1 MAWVVFLRGV
11 NVGGH
16 KAFRP
21 SALAK
26 ELAGFGAVNVG
37 AAGTFV
43 IRGPVSQRGLRAEL
57 LRRLPF
63 EAEFMICPGRELA
76 ALASGDSFP
85 AGPADEGAERFV
97 SVLAKRPRTL
107 RCRWCNSKIEIKPRG
122 RVPEFCSQ
130 TCRQRAYE
138 QRKWARPAAVE
149 MVARD
154 LATAKVREVVRS
166 EAWHLLRQMGLV
178 VAAEPPPT
186 PKKPRKPTLRLVK
199 PEPAEDT

>member
-107 RCRWCNSKIEIKPRG
+107 PSLPFRQPADDTWQVKIVGVTG
-122 RVPEFCSQ
+122 RYALS
-130 TCRQRAYE
+130 
-138 QRKWARPAAVE
+138 
-149 MVARD
+149 
-154 LATAKVREVVRS
+154 
-166 EAWHLLRQMGLV
+166 LR
-178 VAAEPPPT
+178 
-186 PKKPRKPTLRLVK
+186 RRLGQSN
-199 PEPAEDT
+199 